1 MLSELVD
8 VKPEDNE
15 VPKEIGAVVWHRRE
29 LHPRLKMAL
38 ECLEEG

>member
-29 LHPRLKMAL
+29 LHPRLTVAL
-38 ECLEEG
+38 KRLEDG